1 MVQTPYGLERFAGS
15 NALLAIASA
24 LGADNNS
31 AATDLRGSVAIL
43 VQLLDSEAISTSN
56 VSALLSACPNGSET
70 HLQEQTAADVLRSA
84 QALRV
89 VCVVPDNAVRV
100 IDIGGLQAVLTSME
114 AVNEEIGRAH
124 V

>member
-1 MVQTPYGLERFAGS
+1 MVQTPDGLERFAGS

-43 VQLLDSEAISTSN
+43 VQLLDSEAILTSN

-70 HLQEQTAADVLRSA
+70 HLQEQTAADVRSEEHTSE
-84 QALRV
+84 
-89 VCVVPDNAVRV
+89 
-100 IDIGGLQAVLTSME
+100 LQSLMRISYSVF
-114 AVNEEIGRAH
+114 
-124 V
+124 